1 MLTEL
6 RRRRKILDLSRI
18 QHSVIHQNRWLDYTD
33 ILRDVGVQDLSIL
46 HVRVSVLGGS
56 QSGPAPSTLST
67 DEPGPS
73 TSIPQST
80 SSQDGVTPPP
90 KKGHG
95 GSRKGS
101 GHPRVASEYHPSA
114 AAHKK
119 KVSQQDFE
127 QLNTH
132 LQYIQENDEHADIT
146 AGDRVIDESL
156 GDSVSDNAESDAV
169 AAEAETQ
176 SSQPAKKSA
185 VHDYLKQVHDQLQRE
200 EAKHGKPSCYNR
212 SDFFYRP
219 SHAVFSL
226 QKIKDTTGLDPTAI
240 QINSNASVDS
250 DYRETGFQMTLL
262 LAEFAPCR
270 LIISFNSAGCG
281 TTFRGTDPH
290 IIAQLPRHVQ
300 AAFPVKAYISARGAI
315 STLMMRQMSN
325 TFSSR
330 FGPAPFSELVSEIQ
344 HREHADRELM
354 YLAAANFYGQPVTT
368 PFSAFDDPNG
378 YAGSVPS
385 VKYLKAMF
393 TDFIS
398 AVRIFIE
405 RDIATLPLDA
415 AKADHTFDVLKHTG
429 RVKGERIFA
438 ALYTILNQFEEI
450 RGHSLTF
457 SKSLQFLKEM
467 YDGILQG
474 LIDSGNLPTQV
485 LYTDSPQAERNFHES
500 INSSLSQ
507 DVEPVTDWTDCPP
520 FLRTSNFPT
529 INVSDPMVIED
540 LASEILAEV
549 TAVTSPSQLSFVALA
564 MKTDLQSD
572 DRLHARTIQLRT
584 KDKIY
589 IFDVVQ
595 FPRFNGIAA
604 FTSPTN
610 LLPSLRAIFTNPS
623 IIKVGLS
630 IRETLQTISEILS
643 VPELQDVLAAK
654 NPPLLDLGKYAKLKG
669 ATDEPLS
676 SLHALAG
683 IILNRAFSMP
693 EFPSSVAASAA
704 QNQQKQAETDGQL
717 VTLVQGYK
725 PVAEGCIIGRHIG
738 YLDAVM
744 DDAGHTKRIN
754 VSASRS
760 LIQISKWIFAHGK
773 QAVVTTS
780 QLHTRGM
787 TPPTP
792 ANPLSRGFVAPTQLP
807 VFDVEDEFHITYSVT
822 HLSDS
827 EEDSDNDSDPEEDE
841 YGQLAFQVQLDPDL
855 NEDSP
860 DPRQGIEGEF
870 QAVHNDTPMNP
881 MVEGLQHAHTLL
893 SAAVESEKLPSRV
906 LDDAFRFM
914 DRLLRLL
921 SKKHSAFKAFSHDFS
936 EAIFIRDKS
945 DVGFHNRT
953 GQKYKGHYDLWVRD
967 EIVELAEAVGLK
979 PSFPMPRVLL
989 TRIATSETIGILP
1002 ISTSLAADLNITTLP
1017 RPRIA
1022 DIESPL
1028 NQPTNIYRY
1037 LQLRQRVLYAVLPV
1051 HTHMEYSTFKIHISD
1066 SQFRKGGK
1074 TYPPHEQGKNID
1086 FQKFAKFWNILVHG
1100 QSRTVTDSNQRLYYK
1115 LPLQLETHH
1124 KKTIPWKSEISTL
1137 GAGANFAARAPLLAM
1152 LNSPANL
1159 VDSLPALPLPDGEL
1173 DLSVSGSD
1181 VVDPRSFNSM
1191 AVPLSGEHRDSDFDD
1206 QILAPTFHNLFQNQ
1220 QNSQM
1225 DEEDTA
1231 MDIDPPQFVAPIL
1244 HQMLLPATASNG
1256 MSVPG
1261 MGTENIVVATTP
1273 LHRQRR
1279 NPGSWPKSDPRNL
1292 LANEIEMFLWNQIVE
1307 NMLIK
1312 VCNGGARL
1320 LRYNF
1325 AVEIRGAD

>member
-1 MLTEL
+1 
-6 RRRRKILDLSRI
+6 
-18 QHSVIHQNRWLDYTD
+18 
-33 ILRDVGVQDLSIL
+33 
-46 HVRVSVLGGS
+46 
-56 QSGPAPSTLST
+56 
-67 DEPGPS
+67 
-73 TSIPQST
+73 
-80 SSQDGVTPPP
+80 
-90 KKGHG
+90 
-95 GSRKGS
+95 
-101 GHPRVASEYHPSA
+101 
-114 AAHKK
+114 
-119 KVSQQDFE
+119 
-127 QLNTH
+127 
-132 LQYIQENDEHADIT
+132 
-146 AGDRVIDESL
+146 
-156 GDSVSDNAESDAV
+156 
-169 AAEAETQ
+169 
-176 SSQPAKKSA
+176 
-185 VHDYLKQVHDQLQRE
+185 
-200 EAKHGKPSCYNR
+200 
-212 SDFFYRP
+212 
-219 SHAVFSL
+219 
-226 QKIKDTTGLDPTAI
+226 
-240 QINSNASVDS
+240 
-250 DYRETGFQMTLL
+250 
-262 LAEFAPCR
+262 
-270 LIISFNSAGCG
+270 
-281 TTFRGTDPH
+281 
-290 IIAQLPRHVQ
+290 
-300 AAFPVKAYISARGAI
+300 
-315 STLMMRQMSN
+315 
-325 TFSSR
+325 
-330 FGPAPFSELVSEIQ
+330 
-344 HREHADRELM
+344 M

-385 VKYLKAMF
+385 VKCLKAMF

-398 AVRIFIE
+398 ANPPPGLSALPHRIFIE

-457 SKSLQFLKEM
+457 SKLLQFLKEM

-485 LYTDSPQAERNFHES
+485 LYTDSPQAERNFPES
-500 INSSLSQ
+500 INSSLSK
-507 DVEPVTDWTDCPP
+507 DAESVTDWTDCPP

-589 IFDVVQ
+589 IFD
-595 FPRFNGIAA
+595 IAA

-630 IRETLQTISEILS
+630 IRETLQTISEVLS

-669 ATDEPLS
+669 ATNEPLS
-676 SLHALAG
+676 SLHAL
-683 IILNRAFSMP
+683 
-693 EFPSSVAASAA
+693 AASAA

-717 VTLVQGYK
+717 VTLVQGCK

-760 LIQISKWIFAHGK
+760 LIQISKVLVPGAISSLHHQTMEWIFAHGK

-787 TPPTP
+787 TPPSP

-807 VFDVEDEFHITYSVT
+807 IFDVEDEFHITYSVT

-827 EEDSDNDSDPEEDE
+827 EEDSDDDSDPEEDE

-870 QAVHNDTPMNP
+870 QAAHNDTPMNP

-906 LDDAFRFM
+906 LDDAFHFM

-945 DVGFHNRT
+945 DVLAVQAVLKQHGIDWDSSRLLLIDIPTRLQAWFRVSTPLRYNVVILRTTAQAEALVVVLKSNRECRLFIKNLRVEGGFGDAMHTILDVPGLSSGLPLISPQRVIVLEAVKPKRGEAKPRQNKQVTQLFETLLRLIPSLIAIPQTLDFPYIPRSEMYTNAKLDAPAEALASALAASLTLETLFVRGGFVFPEYLRRLGKRASIEFGSSEQHHIHVATGCAVAVAVTVFKTSEESFIARSFKESETLGKIKGSTLEVVDASLNDDPVGPRNNRVPVEVDPIILAPFT
-953 GQKYKGHYDLWVRD
+953 SLTRLESVFEQISFSKPPLGFSALSKSQEL
-967 EIVELAEAVGLK
+967 IVESRS
-979 PSFPMPRVLL
+979 PSVLD
-989 TRIATSETIGILP
+989 IG
-1002 ISTSLAADLNITTLP
+1002 
-1017 RPRIA
+1017 
-1022 DIESPL
+1022 
-1028 NQPTNIYRY
+1028 
-1037 LQLRQRVLYAVLPV
+1037 
-1051 HTHMEYSTFKIHISD
+1051 
-1066 SQFRKGGK
+1066 
-1074 TYPPHEQGKNID
+1074 
-1086 FQKFAKFWNILVHG
+1086 
-1100 QSRTVTDSNQRLYYK
+1100 
-1115 LPLQLETHH
+1115 
-1124 KKTIPWKSEISTL
+1124 
-1137 GAGANFAARAPLLAM
+1137 
-1152 LNSPANL
+1152 
-1159 VDSLPALPLPDGEL
+1159 LPLPLTFLREVRLHDGANVPASTAFLQCNGAKLLRLNAPLDILIKINVFDLCTSLETLVVFPPYPHSQSPHKVIPENFIACSAPQTTLSRIRLDFNRAYRPSVPAIKALSEWLGPASFPVLKEIQIPCIKWPTSEREL
-1173 DLSVSGSD
+1173 EKNVWI
-1181 VVDPRSFNSM
+1181 
-1191 AVPLSGEHRDSDFDD
+1191 PLSE
-1206 QILAPTFHNLFQNQ
+1206 
-1220 QNSQM
+1220 
-1225 DEEDTA
+1225 
-1231 MDIDPPQFVAPIL
+1231 V
-1244 HQMLLPATASNG
+1244 LLPKGITLTDKDG
-1256 MSVPG
+1256 
-1261 MGTENIVVATTP
+1261 
-1273 LHRQRR
+1273 
-1279 NPGSWPKSDPRNL
+1279 PR
-1292 LANEIEMFLWNQIVE
+1292 A
-1307 NMLIK
+1307 
-1312 VCNGGARL
+1312 GHSG
-1320 LRYNF
+1320 
-1325 AVEIRGAD
+1325 